1 MIMTLGTQAG
11 SMQWDDKR
19 ETSIA
24 RVRQTQAVYDGPA
37 YQRAR
42 SSVFTIFPSGFF
54 GRES

>member
-24 RVRQTQAVYDGPA
+24 RVRRTQAVYDGPA